1 MPGVGKTTIMRHV
14 GTELQRRAI
23 AFDGFYTEE
32 LRSPSGERSGFD
44 IVTFDGKRAPLARTS
59 DSVRNAPAKN
69 RVGKYTV
76 CVAEFESVAL
86 PALAG
91 RTTAS
96 LLLLDEIGKME
107 LKSRPFEDRLQQIVN
122 AVAAPPGAVMDEED
136 DPVVEEIPVY
146 LSKTLAE
153 NLYLLQYPVKAST
166 ATFDD
171 GQVVNS
177 CVKPI
182 NQQIKVDYALNT
194 ASKNYDSFKGEQ
206 FAIAADGKEKDR
218 QQKPTFRSGTMD
230 KQSFLSSKP
239 IEDVNRYMVCTLQ
252 DREIHATPLQG
263 IASMRQ
269 MFSYFDKQDKR
280 TKAEQKA
287 EQDADADEEELKQ
300 VTVKFARTENEKV
313 RKAREKSFNYISKL
327 ESEEPWCETFWH
339 AKTSTAAELER
350 QKLFCGGTGAGGASA
365 REDPAAL
372 NVAPPE
378 YLEMLISK
386 EKTDRNIDSM
396 LPSRVVCMHKL
407 KQMALVDQIKV
418 ILKDAKVLTF
428 QQIMDLLPDR
438 GLAADKVLRTL
449 PLAGVLIRGNWVV
462 QSEIMYPEGS
472 VSAINGVP
480 AEQMCKA
487 RDYILY
493 RFTQSDHLERHQLA
507 LITQLPTE
515 EIREI
520 LCSVARLNPD
530 RTWSLLLPSNEEFSA
545 NEQEISD
552 RQNAFWTAR
561 ADKFNEMERST
572 KRVRKRSGR
581 SESKYDVKMSNG

>member
-1 MPGVGKTTIMRHV
+1 MDV
-14 GTELQRRAI
+14 E
-23 AFDGFYTEE
+23 D
-32 LRSPSGERSGFD
+32 
-44 IVTFDGKRAPLARTS
+44 
-59 DSVRNAPAKN
+59 
-69 RVGKYTV
+69 
-76 CVAEFESVAL
+76 
-86 PALAG
+86 
-91 RTTAS
+91 
-96 LLLLDEIGKME
+96 DEI
-107 LKSRPFEDRLQQIVN
+107 
-122 AVAAPPGAVMDEED
+122 
-136 DPVVEEIPVY
+136 VEEIPVY
-146 LSKTLAE
+146 FSKTLAD
-153 NLYLLQYPVKAST
+153 NLFILQYPVKASN

-239 IEDVNRYMVCTLQ
+239 IEDVNRYMICAMQ
-252 DREIHATPLQG
+252 DREIHATPLKG
-263 IASMRQ
+263 IVSMRQ
-269 MFSYFDKQDKR
+269 VFSYFDKQDKR

-287 EQDADADEEELKQ
+287 EQDADGDEEELKQ

-313 RKAREKSFNYISKL
+313 RKAREKSFNYISKM

-339 AKTSTAAELER
+339 RKDSSSAELER
-350 QKLFCGGTGAGGASA
+350 QRLYATTSSGSGSN
-365 REDPAAL
+365 PAENEAL
-372 NVAPPE
+372 NAVTADE
-378 YLEMLISK
+378 YLAMLISK
-386 EKTDRNIDSM
+386 EKSDRNIDSM

-407 KQMALVDQIKV
+407 RQMTLVDQIKI

-428 QQIMDLLPDR
+428 QQIMELLPNR
-438 GLAADKVLRTL
+438 TLAAEKVLRTL

-462 QSEIMYPEGS
+462 QSEIIYPEGS
-472 VSAINGVP
+472 VSGTNGVP

-493 RFTQSDHLERHQLA
+493 RFTQSEKLERHQLA
-507 LITQLPTE
+507 SITQLPTE

-520 LCSVARLNPD
+520 LCSVARLNDD
-530 RTWSLLLPSNEEFSA
+530 RSWSLLLPPNEDFSGSTG
-545 NEQEISD
+545 EQEISD

-561 ADKFNEMERST
+561 AEKFNEMEKSST
-572 KRVRKRSGR
+572 SKRVRKKSARSD
-581 SESKYDVKMSNG
+581 SKYDVKMSNG

>member
-1 MPGVGKTTIMRHV
+1 M
-14 GTELQRRAI
+14 
-23 AFDGFYTEE
+23 D
-32 LRSPSGERSGFD
+32 
-44 IVTFDGKRAPLARTS
+44 
-59 DSVRNAPAKN
+59 
-69 RVGKYTV
+69 
-76 CVAEFESVAL
+76 
-86 PALAG
+86 
-91 RTTAS
+91 
-96 LLLLDEIGKME
+96 
-107 LKSRPFEDRLQQIVN
+107 
-122 AVAAPPGAVMDEED
+122 DEE

-146 LSKTLAE
+146 LSKALAE
-153 NLYLLQYPVKAST
+153 NLYLLQYPVKASA

-206 FAIAADGKEKDR
+206 FAIAADGKDKDR

-239 IEDVNRYMVCTLQ
+239 IEDVNRYMVCVLQ
-252 DREIHATPLQG
+252 DREIHATPLKG
-263 IASMRQ
+263 IVSMRQ
-269 MFSYFDKQDKR
+269 VFSYFDKQDKR
-280 TKAEQKA
+280 TKAEEKA
-287 EQDADADEEELKQ
+287 EQDADADEEELRQ
-300 VTVKFARTENEKV
+300 VTVKFARTENDKV
-313 RKAREKSFNYISKL
+313 RKAREKSFNYISKI

-339 AKTSTAAELER
+339 SKASTSAELER
-350 QKLFCGGTGAGGASA
+350 QKLYGGGPSRDGLDS
-365 REDPAAL
+365 AL
-372 NVAPPE
+372 NVGSSE
-378 YLEMLISK
+378 YLEMLISR
-386 EKTDRNIDSM
+386 EKMDRNIDSM
-396 LPSRVVCMHKL
+396 LPSRVICMHKL

-438 GLAADKVLRTL
+438 SLAADKVLRTL

-462 QSEIMYPEGS
+462 QSEIIYPEGS
-472 VSAINGVP
+472 VSSTNGVP

-493 RFTQSDHLERHQLA
+493 RFTQCEKLERHQLA

-520 LCSVARLNPD
+520 LCSVAKLNSD
-530 RTWSLLLPSNEEFSA
+530 RSWSLLLPPNKEFSA

-561 ADKFNEMERST
+561 AEKFNEMEKCT
-572 KRVRKRSGR
+572 KRVRKKSSR

>member
-1 MPGVGKTTIMRHV
+1 
-14 GTELQRRAI
+14 
-23 AFDGFYTEE
+23 
-32 LRSPSGERSGFD
+32 
-44 IVTFDGKRAPLARTS
+44 
-59 DSVRNAPAKN
+59 
-69 RVGKYTV
+69 
-76 CVAEFESVAL
+76 
-86 PALAG
+86 
-91 RTTAS
+91 
-96 LLLLDEIGKME
+96 
-107 LKSRPFEDRLQQIVN
+107 
-122 AVAAPPGAVMDEED
+122 MDDED
-136 DPVVEEIPVY
+136 DPVVEEIPVF
-146 LSKTLAE
+146 LSTTLAE
-153 NLYLLQYPVKAST
+153 NLYLLQYPVKSSN

-239 IEDVNRYMVCTLQ
+239 IEDINRYMMCVLQ
-252 DREIHATPLQG
+252 DREIHATPLNG
-263 IASMRQ
+263 IVSMRQ
-269 MFSYFDKQDKR
+269 MFSYFDKQDTR

-287 EQDADADEEELKQ
+287 EQDADGEEEEAKQ

-313 RKAREKSFNYISKL
+313 RKAREKSFNYISKM

-339 AKTSTAAELER
+339 AKSSTAAELER
-350 QKLFCGGTGAGGASA
+350 QKLFCGSSSRVGTESV
-365 REDPAAL
+365 L
-372 NVAPPE
+372 NVGSAE
-378 YLEMLISK
+378 YLDMLISK

-407 KQMALVDQIKV
+407 RQMALVDQIRV

-428 QQIMDLLPDR
+428 QQIMELLPDR
-438 GLAADKVLRTL
+438 SLAADKVLRTL
-449 PLAGVLIRGNWVV
+449 PMAGVLIRGNWVV
-462 QSEIMYPEGS
+462 QSDSIYLEGS
-472 VSAINGVP
+472 VSSINGVP

-493 RFTQSDHLERHQLA
+493 RFTQCDKLDRHQLA

-520 LCSVARLNPD
+520 LCSIAKLNSD
-530 RTWSLLLPSNEEFSA
+530 RSWSMLLPPNEDFSGT
-545 NEQEISD
+545 ELEISD

-561 ADKFNEMERST
+561 ADKFNEMEKSN
-572 KRVRKRSGR
+572 KRVRKRSAR
-581 SESKYDVKMSNG
+581 SESKYDTKMSNG